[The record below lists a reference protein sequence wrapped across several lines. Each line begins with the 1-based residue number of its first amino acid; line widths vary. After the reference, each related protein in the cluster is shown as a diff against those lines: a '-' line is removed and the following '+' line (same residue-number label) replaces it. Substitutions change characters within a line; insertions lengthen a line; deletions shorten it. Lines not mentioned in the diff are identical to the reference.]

1 MKRII
6 AASLIALLAVL
17 LNVTA
22 TSTLQAG
29 PGKGGQNQLKFEGVI
44 TAVTLSSGKVTIR
57 LQSGQSAVVQVV
69 AATKVERNGA
79 HVLLKA
85 FKLGDRGQALT
96 TSAGIATKIEAIGK

>member
-44 TAVTLSSGKVTIR
+44 TVNLSTGKVTIR